1 MLSSVDRLL
10 FVRRVPIFKELRD
23 DFIVRLTSVMHE
35 LHFPANHTIFRQGEE
50 GRSLYII
57 VSGRVRVH
65 IGDKQL
71 AEVDQGKYFGEM
83 AVFDTQPRSASV
95 TTIERCE
102 FLELT
107 QEQLY
112 DAIEETP
119 EIAVN
124 IIRELSRLI
133 RHLNDNVNIPTTNSR

>member
-23 DFIVRLTSVMHE
+23 DFIVRLTAVMHE
-35 LHFPANHTIFRQGEE
+35 LKFPANHTIFRQGEE
-50 GRSLYII
+50 GRSLYIV
-57 VSGRVRVH
+57 VSGKVKVH
-65 IGDKQL
+65 LGNKQI
-71 AEVDQGKYFGEM
+71 AEVEQGKYFGEM
-83 AVFDTQPRSASV
+83 AVFDIQPRSASV
-95 TTIERCE
+95 TTLEPSE

-124 IIRELSRLI
+124 IIRELSRLV
-133 RHLNDNVNIPTTNSR
+133 RRLNDDMNVKTSGNP

>member
-35 LHFPANHTIFRQGEE
+35 LQFPANHTIFRQGEE

-57 VSGRVRVH
+57 VSGRVKVH

-95 TTIERCE
+95 TTIEPCE

-133 RHLNDNVNIPTTNSR
+133 RGLNENVNMSRLGS

>member
-35 LHFPANHTIFRQGEE
+35 LQFPANHTIFRQGEE

-95 TTIERCE
+95 TTMEPCE

-133 RHLNDNVNIPTTNSR
+133 RHLNDNVNMSTSSSR